1 MKLSLGTCVQYQI
14 EIERVLF
21 RLYFQ
26 AAGVFEGPAEGI
38 ANGHAQKKNPPQK
51 VVPPP
56 PPPPPNLKN

>member
-38 ANGHAQKKNPPQK
+38 AHG
-51 VVPPP
+51 
-56 PPPPPNLKN
+56 